1 MREHIVGEGAG
12 GGWGRYPERGC
23 PGLGYR
29 LRAGGTDVGFVLDTE
44 PLGYG
49 NRLDGGEAGG
59 PTMVLSGAHI

>member
-1 MREHIVGEGAG
+1 MGQVSRRG
-12 GGWGRYPERGC
+12 GC

-29 LRAGGTDVGFVLDTE
+29 LRSGRTDVGFVLHTE
-44 PLGYG
+44 PLEYG

>member
-1 MREHIVGEGAG
+1 MGQVSRRG
-12 GGWGRYPERGC
+12 GC

-29 LRAGGTDVGFVLDTE
+29 LWSGRTDVRFVLDTE
-44 PLGYG
+44 PLEYG